1 MSSSRKN
8 IFAWLIL
15 AASAVLIAGGLS
27 VLRSQSLL
35 GETDTVVEYSTA
47 VATSIQETAIHVPT
61 TDAAEQS
68 NNSIEA
74 ADEMNRS
81 MTLIIIALLFVFLVL
96 SAF

>member
-15 AASAVLIAGGLS
+15 AASAVIIAGVLS
-27 VLRSQSLL
+27 VVRSHCIL
-35 GETDTVVEYSTA
+35 GATATVVEYSTA

-74 ADEMNRS
+74 ADEYAVTNES
-81 MTLIIIALLFVFLVL
+81 VND
-96 SAF
+96 S